1 MKLIII
7 VNIETKMT
15 LIISSCILASIPNGH
30 SDEIIIIL
38 SDEKNNPKSTNEK
51 KKTTV
56 QLSPKK
62 PSQSSSPR
70 KKSHSPSKQKKSPS
84 KPKKQLTLHDMKFM
98 KNSPNHNELLEK
110 SSATTYDIAIPY
122 SLLQKLDKTRRDR
135 GIDSKF
141 FHRLILQCAR
151 TLNDKQRLRLPDEYR
166 SLIQIKY
173 EEIELKRRLAQ
184 MSDEEKKLFLQ
195 TKRLEQKPI
204 EDFDLTFSKDLP
216 IPKQIIST
224 LLLSSNSIG
233 DLLIICTF
241 LTSCHSLF
249 YLSLNDDI
257 PKTTQLYLKTFK
269 LDYLINSSTSIFSN
283 YFIDILQIFMKL
295 LFKEDE
301 NRSNNNEDDDDEDDD
316 DDNDK
321 KDENNEEKNQD
332 NINEKINHEQ
342 IDIDK
347 DIEQVYLIQLSDIP
361 LTPFTCQ
368 ELTRLYLSKEKDENN
383 QIILDKL
390 ATCETKDL
398 TISEQVSLVI
408 FCVLKK

>member
-1 MKLIII
+1 
-7 VNIETKMT
+7 
-15 LIISSCILASIPNGH
+15 
-30 SDEIIIIL
+30 
-38 SDEKNNPKSTNEK
+38 
-51 KKTTV
+51 
-56 QLSPKK
+56 
-62 PSQSSSPR
+62 
-70 KKSHSPSKQKKSPS
+70 
-84 KPKKQLTLHDMKFM
+84 MKFT
-98 KNSPNHNELLEK
+98 KNSTNHNELLEK
-110 SSATTYDIAIPY
+110 PSTTTYEIAIPY

-166 SLIQIKY
+166 TLIQTKY
-173 EEIELKRRLAQ
+173 EELELKKRLSQ

-204 EDFDLTFSKDLP
+204 EDLDLSILKDLP
-216 IPKQIIST
+216 IPKQIQTTLTIST
-224 LLLSSNSIG
+224 NSIG
-233 DLLIICTF
+233 DLLMICTF

-257 PKTTQLYLKTFK
+257 PKTTQFYLRSFK
-269 LDYLINSSTSIFSN
+269 LDYLLNTSSTIFTN
-283 YFIDILQIFMKL
+283 YFIEILQIFMKL

-301 NRSNNNEDDDDEDDD
+301 NRSNNDESEDDEQEE
-316 DDNDK
+316 NQ
-321 KDENNEEKNQD
+321 DENKKE
-332 NINEKINHEQ
+332 NINQKNTNEP

-347 DIEQVYLIQLSDIP
+347 DIEQVYSIQLSDIP

-368 ELTRLYLSKEKDENN
+368 ELTRLYLLKEKDDNN

-398 TISEQVSLVI
+398 TITEQVNLTFIHQNRSSLGPEILDNEVI
-408 FCVLKK
+408 TASLF